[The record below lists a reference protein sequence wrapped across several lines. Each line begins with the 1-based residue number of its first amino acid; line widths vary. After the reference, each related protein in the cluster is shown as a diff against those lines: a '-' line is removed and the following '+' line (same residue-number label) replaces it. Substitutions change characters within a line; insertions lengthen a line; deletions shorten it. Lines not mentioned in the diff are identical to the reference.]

1 MKLTQKHSNN
11 YSKNGYI
18 IIPQAISKE
27 DIISLQKAILAMV
40 KKYFP
45 SENDKPLSEL
55 LFMLEE
61 KDHSLVYNIH
71 KTMSTSAIANKII
84 SNFDLNIIH
93 SQLYNIPVENIH
105 AHLFQTPCQFPGSK
119 NFDFSWHQESGSFG
133 KDYSKILTCWFPI
146 LGKVNSERGSTEII
160 PKTHLQGIR
169 ETKHIIYDSGLN
181 DWVVTPAKEELESAV
196 VVELEVGDVLLFD
209 SNLIHRSVSNISNTV
224 RITGIART
232 IDICALNE
240 IKVMAEPVNY
250 LSHN

>member
-71 KTMSTSAIANKII
+71 KI
-84 SNFDLNIIH
+84 
-93 SQLYNIPVENIH
+93 
-105 AHLFQTPCQFPGSK
+105 
-119 NFDFSWHQESGSFG
+119 FG
-133 KDYSKILTCWFPI
+133 I
-146 LGKVNSERGSTEII
+146 
-160 PKTHLQGIR
+160 
-169 ETKHIIYDSGLN
+169 
-181 DWVVTPAKEELESAV
+181 
-196 VVELEVGDVLLFD
+196 
-209 SNLIHRSVSNISNTV
+209 
-224 RITGIART
+224 
-232 IDICALNE
+232 
-240 IKVMAEPVNY
+240 
-250 LSHN
+250 